1 MAQHMADGAPQ
12 IDGQSLVIANET
24 VPGQGEDSYAAETDA
39 LGGLLCVAD
48 GCGGIGA
55 RRYEKRERH
64 TEAFE
69 AARLTVE
76 CVRAWVRAMDGE
88 GLPPNA
94 ADAAACAA
102 ALQAQLTDTLAAFHR
117 EYRADAVSRMVLR
130 GLHRTLP
137 STLCAALVDA
147 RAQDRLSCVFFWAG
161 DSRGYL
167 LDATGLHQCT
177 ADHVAGGA
185 DALDNLYRD
194 ARLTNMV
201 CEDGR
206 FTVESYGL
214 TVLKPCVVLAA
225 TDGAFAYLPTPM
237 EFELLLLETLAASP
251 TLESWQARL
260 TRSLGR
266 IASDDSTLALAGFGF
281 SSFEALKAHL
291 APRLSELKT
300 RFVTPVRRRK
310 QSVEYARSLWTEY
323 RVSYELKEEA
333 RHAVWRL

>member
-1 MAQHMADGAPQ
+1 MAQHMANDAPL
-12 IDGQSLVIANET
+12 IDGQSLVIASET
-24 VPGQGEDSYAAETDA
+24 APGQGEDSYAAETDA

-48 GCGGIGA
+48 GCGGIGS

-64 TEAFE
+64 TEAYE
-69 AARLTVE
+69 AARLTVD

-88 GLPPNA
+88 ALPPNA
-94 ADAAACAA
+94 AQAAACAA
-102 ALQAQLTDTLAAFHR
+102 ALRAQLIGALAAFHG
-117 EYRADAVSRMVLR
+117 EYGAQATSRVVLR
-130 GLHRTLP
+130 SMQRTLP

-167 LDATGLHQCT
+167 LDAAGLHQCT

-185 DALDNLYRD
+185 NALDNLYRD

-201 CEDGR
+201 CEDG
-206 FTVESYGL
+206 FFAIESYGL
-214 TVLKPCVVLAA
+214 TVTKPCVVLTA

-260 TRSLGR
+260 NRALSR

-281 SSFEALKAHL
+281 SSFDALKACL
-291 APRLSELKT
+291 APRRTELKT
-300 RFVTPVRRRK
+300 RFVTPVRRRR
-310 QSVEYARSLWTEY
+310 QSVEYARALWAEY
-323 RVSYELKEEA
+323 RLGYELKEEA
-333 RHAVWRL
+333 RNADWRL

>member
-1 MAQHMADGAPQ
+1 MAEGAPS
-12 IDGQSLVIANET
+12 IDGQSLVIANEAE
-24 VPGQGEDSYAAETDA
+24 PGQGEDSYAAETDA

-64 TEAFE
+64 TEAYE
-69 AARLTVE
+69 AARLTVA
-76 CVRAWVRAMDGE
+76 CVRAWMSVLDGN
-88 GLPPNA
+88 GLPQNA
-94 ADAAACAA
+94 AEAAISAA
-102 ALQAQLTDTLAAFHR
+102 ALQAELTRTLAAFHS
-117 EYRADAVSRMVLR
+117 EYRADAASRIVLR

-147 RAQDRLSCVFFWAG
+147 RTPESLSCVFFWAG

-167 LDATGLHQCT
+167 LDRSGLRQCT

-206 FTVESYGL
+206 FTLETYGL
-214 TVLKPCVVLAA
+214 TVRKPCVVLTA

-237 EFELLLLETLAASP
+237 EFELLLLETLAAAP
-251 TLESWQARL
+251 TLASWQARL
-260 TRSLGR
+260 NRALGR

-281 SSFEALKAHL
+281 HTFDALKAYF
-291 APRLSELKT
+291 APRLCELKT
-300 RFVTPVRRRK
+300 HFVTPVRHRR
-310 QSVEYARSLWTEY
+310 QSVDFARGLWAEY
-323 RVSYELKEEA
+323 RLGYELKEEV
-333 RHAVWRL
+333 RHADWRL